1 MTSARRL
8 AWPAATLAILLAMS
22 GAPAGAQAV
31 DDAPPAA
38 PGATAAPLVTGP
50 DAAIASPQPTASPLP
65 ESPAPTP
72 TPEVRRLEL
81 FYTGMTGGL
90 SSGQIDFAELTPLFQ
105 ADLTRDFTAGGH
117 VPDNVFR
124 HGTFFLYTAQGPLTL
139 EDFRAFFGAG
149 PFELKPAGRMPL
161 IVSDYAY
168 VFQPGV
174 GSGTWLLDWLQGALK
189 ASGDYPDARP
199 ATGTRFVVTNRAGLT
214 LSLVSLSGETPSLE
228 LLESPSR
235 WEMLP
240 AVSVTAQRN
249 QQPSQLLAVGRPL
262 GDGLRRAKLLERLR
276 TGPAVTVDLGN
287 LLDPGFSALSR
298 EQREFT
304 FLQLGHLGYDALVPA
319 ETELSLPEHDWR
331 RLAALVPMVAANLS
345 PNRPDTQP
353 LPPYVIK
360 EVSGLRVALV
370 GVVDDRL
377 LTLEGATGPQTAWTA
392 TDPVQAA
399 WDAVEKAAAQSAP
412 DAIVLMTNVRDDRL
426 SQFRHIAGLT
436 AILAD
441 FQGLPGDTFTET
453 ANLSGITRLRVTT
466 PYMIAHS
473 SRNRVGRLTADFDV
487 PPSGRPALSRL
498 KNEAHLVRDD
508 MPYDEQWRWQ
518 LNLLTDRYQS
528 TRRNLLL
535 PDLRDALAGYPAF
548 KRPAQDSVLPRI
560 EWQLWGRMVAN
571 AMREATRAE
580 VAIARVVPL
589 KTMTV
594 GPVNQLTMEG
604 WLETGDRLV
613 QTTLSG
619 KALKAIAAR
628 AQGTGRLAF
637 SGYDPAT
644 QKVLGYAIADDELYR
659 VTTTDQ
665 VGRHA
670 LFADTFTNR
679 RLDER
684 WLRSPDGWAQP
695 YAEGERVELRDVV
708 LAFFKG
714 LKASHG
720 GAFDSGYMADFQRLL
735 AAGDQAVAP
744 RWTVNLDDGQLL
756 LNSYQN
762 QNIAPF
768 SQVRNT
774 RVNTPSSFALGGKG
788 RLAVVYDSS
797 ALAWENRVKSIYR
810 RATLA
815 KDGVEVTQETD
826 DEIVLT
832 SELRLKALQIPVA
845 GQGATLLPYVNSNYA
860 TEFSPGSLDG
870 KEKPRR
876 AELNAV
882 SGLVYNPGWG
892 FKELRAGVVVK
903 NDLANPGALEPG
915 FLAQA
920 IVEHKLSDAW
930 PAVFRGG
937 IDVTR
942 YLETPTDTP
951 DRLGLLAD
959 FTAGLTL
966 PVWERVNLT
975 MSVDYFL
982 FRGKVPATDVLGT
995 SLDFKIGLGYTMG
1008 FKPFYGVWF

>member
-1 MTSARRL
+1 MTSARPL
-8 AWPAATLAILLAMS
+8 AWPFATLAILLAMA
-22 GAPAGAQAV
+22 GTPAGAQAV
-31 DDAPPAA
+31 GEAPAA
-38 PGATAAPLVTGP
+38 
-50 DAAIASPQPTASPLP
+50 
-65 ESPAPTP
+65 SPAPAAASPASPTPSPLAEPASPAP
-72 TPEVRRLEL
+72 TPEVRRMQLL
-81 FYTGMTGGL
+81 YTGMTGGL

-105 ADLTRDFTAGGH
+105 ADLTRDFTSGGH

-124 HGTFFLYTAQGPLTL
+124 HDAFFLYTAQGPLTL

-174 GSGTWLLDWLQGALK
+174 GSGAWLLDWLSGALK

-199 ATGTRFVVTNRAGLT
+199 GTGTRFEVTNRAGLT
-214 LSLVSLSGETPSLE
+214 LSLFSLNGETPSLE

-240 AVSVTAQRN
+240 AVSVTAQRDK
-249 QQPSQLLAVGRPL
+249 QPTQLMAIGRPL

-276 TGPAVTVDLGN
+276 VGPAVTVDLGN

-304 FLQLGHLGYDALVPA
+304 FLQLGHLAYDALVPA
-319 ETELSLPEHDWR
+319 ETELSLPEHDWK
-331 RLAALVPMVAANLS
+331 RLAALVPMVAANLK
-345 PNRPDTQP
+345 PNAPDTRP
-353 LPPYVIK
+353 LAPYVIK
-360 EVSGLRVALV
+360 EIDGLRVALV

-377 LTLEGATGPQTAWTA
+377 LTLEGATGPKTAWTA

-399 WDAVEKAAAQSAP
+399 WDAVEKAAATAP
-412 DAIVLMTNVRDDRL
+412 DAVVLMTNVRDDRL
-426 SQFRHIAGLT
+426 QQFRHISGLT

-466 PYMIAHS
+466 PYMITHS

-487 PPSGRPALSRL
+487 PPAGRPTLSRL

-560 EWQLWGRMVAN
+560 EWQLWARMVAN

-580 VAIARVVPL
+580 VAISRVVPL

-619 KALKAIAAR
+619 KALKAIAAK

-637 SGYDPAT
+637 SGYDPET

-665 VGRHA
+665 VSRHA
-670 LFADTFTNR
+670 LFADTFANR

-684 WLRSPDGWAQP
+684 WLRHPAGWAEP
-695 YAEGERVELRDVV
+695 YAEGERVELREVM

-714 LKASHG
+714 LKAAHG
-720 GAFDSGYMADFQRLL
+720 GAFDGGYMADFRRLL
-735 AAGDQAVAP
+735 AAGDQSTAP
-744 RWTVNLDDGQLL
+744 RWTVTLDDGQLL

-797 ALAWENRVKSIYR
+797 ELAWENRVKSIYR

-832 SELRLKALQIPVA
+832 SELRLKALQIPLA
-845 GQGATLLPYVNSNYA
+845 GPGATLLPYVNSNYA
-860 TEFSPGSLDG
+860 TEFSPGSLGG
-870 KEKPRR
+870 KAKPRR

-937 IDVTR
+937 VDVTR
-942 YLETPTDTP
+942 YLETPHDTP

-959 FTAGLTL
+959 FTAGVTL
-966 PVWERVNLT
+966 PVWERVNFT